1 MTGEASI
8 QGLMSFL
15 TSYTGVGLTVG
26 VVSLPILMIHAG
38 GPDGM
43 TADWIA
49 ETAPK
54 VAVAM
59 LKASVTFTATCWAVR
74 FSFPDT
80 GWQRL
85 RKQLPDLGLGG
96 VVEGGLVMIWVGT
109 VGGVVAIVLA
119 LATAWMWGPT

>member
-1 MTGEASI
+1 
-8 QGLMSFL
+8 MSFL
-15 TSYTGVGLTVG
+15 NFYTGVGLATG
-26 VVSLPILMIHAG
+26 VVILTIMTIHAG
-38 GPDGM
+38 GSDGM